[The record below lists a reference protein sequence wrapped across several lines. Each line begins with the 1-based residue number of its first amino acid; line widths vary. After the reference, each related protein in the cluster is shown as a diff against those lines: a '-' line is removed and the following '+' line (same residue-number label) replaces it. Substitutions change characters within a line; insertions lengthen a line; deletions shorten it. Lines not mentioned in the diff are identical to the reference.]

1 MPIFTFMLQKGVLVS
16 RSLACYLKNEKYPRT
31 PSDLIST
38 VQKVKFPIKDFFNKL
53 GFIGIHVIIRIK

>member
-38 VQKVKFPIKDFFNKL
+38 VQKVKFPL
-53 GFIGIHVIIRIK
+53 RISSINLVLLESM